1 MMNFP
6 KVNNQL
12 FINGEWVDGSEDAV
26 AVYNPSTGEKIADI
40 AQGGTKETAEA
51 IAYAEGAFAGWA
63 ATDPKERARI
73 LHKIGSLIEE
83 NLDRLALIMTLEQGK
98 PLSQSKVEVQTSAD
112 SFHWNAEEARRLY
125 GRAIPAPS
133 EHHFLT
139 VYQPLGVV
147 GAITPWNFPSNMIAR
162 KIAPALAAGC
172 TVVIKPA
179 SATPFSALALAELFV
194 EAGLPKGV
202 ANVVMGKSSDIGKEL
217 TTNDTVKKITFT
229 GSTEVGQLL
238 NEQSA
243 STLKK
248 VSMELGGHAPF
259 IVFDDADLDQAAT
272 SLVTA
277 KFRNN
282 GQVCVSPNRIYVQK
296 SVKKEFTEKLLEAMK
311 TVEVGLGIEDKTVGP
326 LINEEAREHVEA
338 QLKDATDKGATI
350 LHGGKR
356 PEDEKF
362 ANGPFIEPT
371 VIDGIT
377 KDMDIYYVETFG
389 PVIPLIE
396 FETDDEVAEAAN
408 DSEFGLASY
417 FFSKNIARISR
428 FSSALEYGMVGVNT
442 MAISQAETPF
452 GGVKHSGFGRENGTE
467 GIHEY
472 VYAKSV
478 CIHD

>member
-1 MMNFP
+1 MDFP
-6 KVNNQL
+6 EVNNKL
-12 FINGEWVDGSEDAV
+12 FINGEWVDGSKDAV
-26 AVYNPSTGEKIADI
+26 AVINPSTGEEIATI
-40 AQGGTKETAEA
+40 AQGTEKETADA
-51 IAYAEGAFAGWA
+51 IAYAAGAFAKWS
-63 ATDPKERARI
+63 TTNPKERARI
-73 LHKIGSLIEE
+73 LHKIGDLIED

-98 PLSQSKVEVQTSAD
+98 PLSQSKVEVQSSAD
-112 SFHWNAEEARRLY
+112 SFHWSAEEARRLY

-133 EHHFLT
+133 EHHFIT

-162 KIAPALAAGC
+162 KIAPAIAAGC
-172 TVVIKPA
+172 TVVLKPA

-202 ANVVMGKSSDIGKEL
+202 ANIVLGKSSDIGKEL
-217 TTNDTVKKITFT
+217 TTNETVKKITFT

-238 NEQSA
+238 NEQAANS
-243 STLKK
+243 LKK

-259 IVFDDADLDQAAT
+259 IVFDDADLDQAV
-272 SLVTA
+272 SNLVTA

-282 GQVCVSPNRIYVQK
+282 GQVCTCPNRIYVQK
-296 SVKKEFTEKLLEAMK
+296 NIKQQFTEKLLVAMK
-311 TVEVGLGIEDKTVGP
+311 DVEVGLGIEDKTVGP
-326 LINEEAREHVEA
+326 LINEEAREHIEA

-362 ANGPFIEPT
+362 ANGPFFEPT
-371 VIDGIT
+371 VIDDIT
-377 KDMDIYYVETFG
+377 PEMNIYYVETFG

-408 DSEFGLASY
+408 DTEFGLASY
-417 FFSKNIARISR
+417 FFTKNIGRISR
-428 FSSALEYGMVGVNT
+428 FSAALEYGMVGINS
-442 MAISQAETPF
+442 MAISQVETPF
-452 GGVKHSGFGRENGTE
+452 GGVKYSGFGRENGTE

-472 VYAKSV
+472 VYTKSV
-478 CIHD
+478 CIHK

>member
-1 MMNFP
+1 MKFP
-6 KVNNQL
+6 EVNNKL
-12 FINGEWVDGSEDAV
+12 FINGEWVDGSKDEIAV
-26 AVYNPSTGEKIADI
+26 INPSTGEQIATI
-40 AQGGTKETAEA
+40 AQGTEKETADA
-51 IAYAEGAFAGWA
+51 IAYAAGAFAKWST
-63 ATDPKERARI
+63 TDPKERARI
-73 LHKIGSLIEE
+73 LHKIGDLIEE

-98 PLSQSKVEVQTSAD
+98 PLSQAKVEVQSSAD
-112 SFHWNAEEARRLY
+112 SFHWSAEEARRLY

-133 EHHFLT
+133 EHHFIT
-139 VYQPLGVV
+139 VHQPLGVV

-162 KIAPALAAGC
+162 KIAPAIAVGC
-172 TVVIKPA
+172 TVVLKPA

-202 ANVVMGKSSDIGKEL
+202 ANIVMGKSSDIGKEL
-217 TTNDTVKKITFT
+217 TTNETVKKITFT

-238 NEQSA
+238 NEQAANS
-243 STLKK
+243 LKK

-259 IVFDDADLDQAAT
+259 IVFDDADLDQAVT
-272 SLVTA
+272 NLVTA

-282 GQVCVSPNRIYVQK
+282 GQVCTCPNRIYVQK
-296 SVKKEFTEKLLEAMK
+296 GIKQQFTEKLLEAMK
-311 TVEVGLGIEDKTVGP
+311 DVEVGLGIEDKTVGP
-326 LINEEAREHVEA
+326 LINEEAREHIEA

-350 LHGGKR
+350 LYGGKR

-362 ANGPFIEPT
+362 ANGPFFEPT

-377 KDMDIYYVETFG
+377 PEMDIYYVETFG

-408 DSEFGLASY
+408 DTEFGLASY
-417 FFSKNIARISR
+417 FFTKNIGRISR
-428 FSSALEYGMVGVNT
+428 FSATLEYGMVGVNS
-442 MAISQAETPF
+442 MAISQVETPF

-467 GIHEY
+467 GVHEY